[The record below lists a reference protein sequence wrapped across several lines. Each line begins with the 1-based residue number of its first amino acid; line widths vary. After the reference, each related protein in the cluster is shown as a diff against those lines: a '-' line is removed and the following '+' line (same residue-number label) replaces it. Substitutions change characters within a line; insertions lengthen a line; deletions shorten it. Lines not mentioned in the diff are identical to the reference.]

1 MKRGQVTQFII
12 AGLIILILLINGNV
26 NADKKGCEKATDLAE
41 QSAKNNIEG
50 YKTIRIKQS
59 QTEDTTDFLRLL
71 GKSED
76 EQEIINKIE
85 KARIIIM
92 KDEIDKKGATLFQLK
107 QTGFSEDGMK
117 GINLETIPDKIYIEE
132 LDYITGIAIEFGNLN
147 IRKSEN
153 LYNIGKTQDIKG
165 AKKFYN
171 YAIDENNGLIK
182 IYEELI
188 KRIEGSRSVVIN
200 DAVKYAEHTK
210 QIKKLQNE
218 INNIKELQRKY
229 K

>member
-1 MKRGQVTQFII
+1 MEDDIKTNNKKISVIGII
-12 AGLIILILLINGNV
+12 P
-26 NADKKGCEKATDLAE
+26 KYPKH
-41 QSAKNNIEG
+41 
-50 YKTIRIKQS
+50 S
-59 QTEDTTDFLRLL
+59 Q
-71 GKSED
+71 
-76 EQEIINKIE
+76 
-85 KARIIIM
+85 
-92 KDEIDKKGATLFQLK
+92 
-107 QTGFSEDGMK
+107 
-117 GINLETIPDKIYIEE
+117 
-132 LDYITGIAIEFGNLN
+132 
-147 IRKSEN
+147 
-153 LYNIGKTQDIKG
+153 YNIYAHIRMPPLGIISVLSQINHDERLKEV
-165 AKKFYN
+165 